1 MAFENLIQVTF
12 TDEELTKIDS
22 ALQSIETVLK
32 GKTVKLSPDECRQ
45 YGSIAEQNKLFVNK
59 CKEMMEQYPQHIPSF
74 LDKEEYDRDFAARN
88 QIEIRLQRLK
98 NLTEQLSDTKVLLD
112 HDNYFNSLTF
122 YRNIKFLS
130 KENIPGIKSIF
141 DGLSQFFK
149 SGKRSSK
156 GEAPSSEAEA
166 TPSV

>member
-32 GKTVKLSPDECRQ
+32 GKTVKLSPDERRQ

-74 LDKEEYDRDFAARN
+74 LDKEEYDRDFVARN
-88 QIEIRLQRLK
+88 QIETRLQRLQSI
-98 NLTEQLSDTKVLLD
+98 TEQLSDTKVLLD

-122 YRNIKFLS
+122 YRHIKFLS

-141 DGLSQFFK
+141 EALKQFFK
-149 SGKRSSK
+149 GGRSK
-156 GEAPSSEAEA
+156 KDTETPAEP
-166 TPSV
+166 TN